1 MRSVENQYILRVC
14 RVVVTSTG
22 AEGILSPDPE
32 AVKRFPATEVKLAPR
47 QAVVFTFVPSF
58 P

>member
-1 MRSVENQYILRVC
+1 MCVC

-22 AEGILSPDPE
+22 AEGILSPDLE